1 MTEQEFLGIRQS
13 VFGHIFKSNDT
24 MKQLQNQ
31 IAGLKKQQE
40 KKLVEYDEMEQTKET
55 DARRALAQEEYNL
68 AIKNK
73 EVQIKK
79 EEDYID
85 RAQAYFRYV
94 NAYHSNNQKDMK
106 TYKEEFLKVIQKQAI
121 EECDNSISVIKQK
134 RITAN
139 KISQYIEF
147 KPELEQEREK
157 LVPKKELDNERMKQF
172 DLEEEKKM
180 MENAF
185 KKEVPL
191 LTDVLMKN
199 QKMCEQSPFTTIKE
213 IYPDV
218 REQVAVREESRGKAA

>member
-1 MTEQEFLGIRQS
+1 MTEKQFLEIKQSSFAHIIGANSRMEALQRQ
-13 VFGHIFKSNDT
+13 IKEQKS
-24 MKQLQNQ
+24 
-31 IAGLKKQQE
+31 QQE
-40 KKLVEYDEMEQTKET
+40 KKLAEYDEMDQTKET
-55 DARRALAQEEYNL
+55 DARRALVQEEYNL
-68 AIKNK
+68 AIKQK
-73 EVQIKK
+73 QALIKK
-79 EEDYID
+79 EEAYID
-85 RAQAYFRYV
+85 RTQTYFRYV
-94 NAYHSNNQKDMK
+94 TAYHSNNQKDME
-106 TYKEEFLKVIQKQAI
+106 TYKEEFLKTIQKQAI

-147 KPELEQEREK
+147 KPELEQEREN
-157 LVPKKELDNERMKQF
+157 LIPKQELDNDRMKQF
-172 DLEEEKKM
+172 DLEEEKKI

-218 REQVAVREESRGKAA
+218 REQVAVREESRRKAA